1 MIAHP
6 EPPPK
11 ATRAIKRVI
20 ILPWPPAALSPN
32 TRTHWRARVKA
43 METCKKLASVAVRN
57 AGWIAPAGDRIHL
70 WVNFYPPTKRRPDD
84 DNSESRLYNIGAV
97 KTYRTR
103 SMKTLKLEIELTYDD
118 MLIHGDDEEERVC
131 FFNDVLMN
139 PQDLVLF
146 SNEIGD
152 VVGDVKVVRI
162 IDGHE
167 AFSQLKSESID
178 DD

>member
-1 MIAHP
+1 
-6 EPPPK
+6 
-11 ATRAIKRVI
+11 
-20 ILPWPPAALSPN
+20 
-32 TRTHWRARVKA
+32 
-43 METCKKLASVAVRN
+43 
-57 AGWIAPAGDRIHL
+57 
-70 WVNFYPPTKRRPDD
+70 
-84 DNSESRLYNIGAV
+84 
-97 KTYRTR
+97 
-103 SMKTLKLEIELTYDD
+103 MKTLKLEIELTYDD